1 MDTLMTTLMQ
11 KTKEN
16 SPNRVKRIEDFRKQ
30 RDENLKSILDKLFNT
45 ILESKFEES
54 MLKASEQGYNSTIIY
69 KFGYTDEFEGYRM
82 SFLLRGP
89 MNDRKGE
96 GSGLDFFYYKEIT
109 PVIERLKKHFLPM
122 HLFLKYDKS
131 KRENLIIVSWKEQNQ
146 V

>member
-1 MDTLMTTLMQ
+1 MTTLMQ

-16 SPNRVKRIEDFRKQ
+16 SPNRVKRNEVYRKQ
-30 RDENLKSILDKLFNT
+30 RDENLKNILDKLFDE
-45 ILESKFEES
+45 ILKSNFEDS

-96 GSGLDFFYYKEIT
+96 GSGLDFFYFKEIT

-122 HLFLKYDKS
+122 HLFLKYDKI
-131 KRENLIIVSWKEQNQ
+131 KRDNLIIVSWKEQNQ